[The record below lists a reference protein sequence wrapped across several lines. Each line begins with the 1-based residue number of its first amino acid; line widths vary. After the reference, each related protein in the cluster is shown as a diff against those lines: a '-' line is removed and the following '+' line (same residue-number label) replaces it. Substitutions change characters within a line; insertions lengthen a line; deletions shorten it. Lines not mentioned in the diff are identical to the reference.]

1 MMVDELFVLLQE
13 RGHMPDTHHPRRHNI
28 DRVRAL
34 LRKWIFTSSK
44 PVRPLGKHDNREVCC
59 KLVKEYCDADNDTD
73 YTSSIQQTQYLYIC
87 DRYSGRVSE
96 KVLVQAQARYQ
107 GEEMFAIS
115 HFGMGSPIVDTV

>member
-1 MMVDELFVLLQE
+1 MSCSCCCENAATYL
-13 RGHMPDTHHPRRHNI
+13 THFIPGAITSIACARYCANG
-28 DRVRAL
+28 
-34 LRKWIFTSSK
+34 IFTSSK
-44 PVRPLGKHDNREVCC
+44 PLRPLGKHDSREVCC
-59 KLVKEYCDADNDTD
+59 KPVKEYCDADNDTD

-107 GEEMFAIS
+107 GEEMFAIL